1 MTKEIADM
9 ERAELER
16 KLSELRIMHRDLDDS
31 IDALSANANF
41 DYLQIKRLKK
51 QKLQIKDQIAQIE
64 SALLP
69 DIIA

>member
-16 KLSELRIMHRDLDDS
+16 KLSELRVMHRDLDDA
-31 IDALSANANF
+31 IDALSAKANF

>member
-1 MTKEIADM
+1 MTKEIADL

-16 KLSELRIMHRDLDDS
+16 KLSGLRVMHRDLDDA
-31 IDALSANANF
+31 IDALSAKANF

>member
-1 MTKEIADM
+1 MVKEIADI

-16 KLSELRIMHRDLDDS
+16 TLSDLRVRHRDLDDS
-31 IDALSANANF
+31 IDALSAKANF

-51 QKLQIKDQIAQIE
+51 QKLQIKDHIAQIE

>member
-9 ERAELER
+9 ERAELEQ
-16 KLSELRIMHRDLDDS
+16 KLSELRLMHRDLDDS
-31 IDALSANANF
+31 IDALLAKPNF

>member
-1 MTKEIADM
+1 MTKQIADM
-9 ERAELER
+9 ERPELER
-16 KLSELRIMHRDLDDS
+16 KLSELRVMHRDLDDS
-31 IDALSANANF
+31 IDALSAKSNF

>member
-1 MTKEIADM
+1 MAKEIADM
-9 ERAELER
+9 ERPELER
-16 KLSELRIMHRDLDDS
+16 RLSGLRVMHRDLDDS
-31 IDALSANANF
+31 IDALSAKPNF

-51 QKLQIKDQIAQIE
+51 QKLQIKDQIARIE

>member
-1 MTKEIADM
+1 MKEIAET

-16 KLSELRIMHRDLDDS
+16 KLSELRVMHRDLDAA
-31 IDALSANANF
+31 IDALAGNSSY
-41 DYLQIKRLKK
+41 DYLRIQRLKK
-51 QKLQIKDQIAQIE
+51 QKLQLKDQIAHIE

>member
-16 KLSELRIMHRDLDDS
+16 KLSELRVMHRDLGDA
-31 IDALSANANF
+31 IDALAAKANF
-41 DYLQIKRLKK
+41 DYLQIQRLKK
-51 QKLQIKDQIAQIE
+51 QKLQIKDQVAQIE

>member
-16 KLSELRIMHRDLDDS
+16 KLSELRVMHRDLGDA
-31 IDALSANANF
+31 IDALAAKANF
-41 DYLQIKRLKK
+41 DYLQIQRLKK